1 MATTKQLVGELLN
14 MNLKDFLRMKTHLE
28 KSTGMEILPTINLS
42 IRPSSS
48 KQCKYSEPITYEV
61 VITKVGERA
70 DEVRAILQ
78 KMGGLPIAKIE
89 RILKAGKGK
98 VKKGAPPE
106 EAESIKSALDA
117 VGAEVVLK

>member
-42 IRPSSS
+42 IKPSSS
-48 KQCKYSEPITYEV
+48 RQCKHQEPITYEV
-61 VITKVGERA
+61 VITKVGEKA

-78 KMGGLPIAKIE
+78 KMVGLPIAKIE
-89 RILKAGKGK
+89 RILKTGKGK

-106 EAESIKSALDA
+106 EAESIKSALEV